1 MNDTSLLFVDPPD
14 LSDENAHEM
23 LNFLNDIVT
32 AFEQHYRHQLLR
44 YQPTDLPEHQLWDS
58 FDFDDKT
65 PPF

>member
-1 MNDTSLLFVDPPD
+1 MNDTSLLFVDPPN

-23 LNFLNDIVT
+23 LNFLNDIVN

-44 YQPTDLPEHQLWDS
+44 YQPTDQPDNQRPELD
-58 FDFDDKT
+58 DFDDET